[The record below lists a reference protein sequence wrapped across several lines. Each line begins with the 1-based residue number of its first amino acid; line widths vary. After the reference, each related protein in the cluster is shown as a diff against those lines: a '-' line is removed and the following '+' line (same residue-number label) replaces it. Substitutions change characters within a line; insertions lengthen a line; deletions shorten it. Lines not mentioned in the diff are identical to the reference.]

1 MGHRHGPH
9 YRKEWNADLIVIRAR
24 RFGLRGSDIDDVLQE
39 IILDVIGFS
48 FNPDRSNGA
57 GQRTALIALIDNRL
71 RELRRKHRRYEGHV
85 RRAGAQHRHV
95 PPAAS
100 DASHFIRVSL
110 IQMDIRD
117 AVARLGPLERAVCAR
132 LAQGHSIHRI
142 ASDLGCGWKRVVSAM
157 HNIRRKFESWG
168 VNEWLEEH

>member
-9 YRKEWNADLIVIRAR
+9 YRKEWNADLIIIRAR
-24 RFGLRGSDIDDVLQE
+24 RFGLRGSDLDDVLQE
-39 IILDVIGFS
+39 IILDVIGFC
-48 FNPDRSNGA
+48 FDAHRSNGA

-71 RELRRKHRRYEGHV
+71 RELRRKRRRYDRHAH
-85 RRAGAQHRHV
+85 RAAMQQRHI

-100 DASHFIRVSL
+100 DASQFIRVSL

-132 LAQGHSIHRI
+132 LAQGHSVNRI
-142 ASDLGCGWKRVVSAM
+142 ASDLACGWKRVVSAM
-157 HNIRRKFESWG
+157 RNIRQKFESWG
-168 VNEWLEEH
+168 LSEWLEER